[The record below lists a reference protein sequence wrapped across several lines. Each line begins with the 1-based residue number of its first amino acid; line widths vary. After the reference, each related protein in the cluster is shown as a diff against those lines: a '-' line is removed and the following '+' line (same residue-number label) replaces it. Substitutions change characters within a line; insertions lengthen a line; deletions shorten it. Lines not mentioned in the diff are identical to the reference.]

1 LKSFFKQVTI
11 YGVLPV
17 AGKFIGFF
25 LVPIYARVFSSA
37 EFGIVELLVT
47 LAHFLMFACNLEFYT
62 AIGRFFYDSNSID
75 ERKKLISTGLFLTLF
90 FTITVV
96 IAAIFAEGIIIDKY
110 IKSNDYLLAYRLS
123 IIWLFLSSLY
133 TYLSVIPRYDKKP
146 KLYVAINIASLL
158 IRVGSTITYVLYFKW
173 GVTGV
178 IAGHITGSV
187 VSLILNAVVS
197 WKYIGLHFIWPYAK
211 KIAKF
216 AIPIVPGLLIV
227 GFWNPLSR
235 TLISEHYSI
244 ETVGYVGFALRIT
257 SLMTIISSAISL
269 AWNPILFEEYK
280 KPEFSKQFEKISTI
294 FGLIVYW
301 GTTFFAFL
309 APEIIN
315 FIGTE
320 VYSKSS
326 TLIGFFAFY
335 NAIDILRRLRGF
347 GALIVNKTYL
357 YTVTEILGVA
367 IGVSCIIL
375 FKHLGIVGIGFAFL
389 FSSLIKY
396 IVLVK
401 YSRNILKAKFH
412 SINEF
417 ITITI
422 ILTAIILVLAQT
434 SFILRIILFI
444 GSTAYV
450 IYCLKDFLQNPLNTI
465 K

>member
-1 LKSFFKQVTI
+1 MKSFFKQVTI

-25 LVPIYARVFSSA
+25 LVPIYARVFSSS

-158 IRVGSTITYVLYFKW
+158 IRVGSTIAYVLYFKW

-216 AIPIVPGLLIV
+216 AIPIVPGLLII

-235 TLISEHYSI
+235 SLIANHYSM
-244 ETVGYVGFALRIT
+244 ETVGHLGFALRIT
-257 SLMTIISSAISL
+257 SLLMIINSAVKL
-269 AWNPILFEEYK
+269 AWNPMLFEEYNKPTFK
-280 KPEFSKQFEKISTI
+280 KNLKQISDSVGI
-294 FGLIVYW
+294 IVYW
-301 GTTFFAFL
+301 GIISLTL
-309 APEIIN
+309 LSPEIVKY
-315 FIGTE
+315 IGTAE
-320 VYSKSS
+320 YSHSVI
-326 TLIGFFAFY
+326 LIGFLSLQGGLE
-335 NAIDILRRLRGF
+335 ILRRLRGF
-347 GALIVNKTYL
+347 GPLLNNKTY
-357 YTVTEILGVA
+357 ILT
-367 IGVSCIIL
+367 
-375 FKHLGIVGIGFAFL
+375 FNEIVGILVGVGLIIALKPLGIIGIGLAF
-389 FSSLIKY
+389 SAPSIIKY
-396 IVLVK
+396 ILLISYTKRVVYINYHTLKEIVFIITLIVSILLVMYCNLFVL
-401 YSRNILKAKFH
+401 RILIIA
-412 SINEF
+412 F
-417 ITITI
+417 ITYFT
-422 ILTAIILVLAQT
+422 LPELKQ
-434 SFILRIILFI
+434 
-444 GSTAYV
+444 V
-450 IYCLKDFLQNPLNTI
+450 IK